1 MGFPRNKIELNLS
14 NYNSYLPINI
24 IAYSYASSGAMG
36 EPAGVNIISK
46 EGQLFHFNYVE
57 GDIKQNEMYMIIP
70 SLKERIDNI
79 SLYEQN
85 WKDFSMGMGNNL
97 TIHIS
102 IYDKFEEKIQNLNLS
117 KPGLFQQWKKIV
129 MEILE
134 EIND

>member
-1 MGFPRNKIELNLS
+1 MGFPQNTIELNLS

-24 IAYSYASSGAMG
+24 VAYSYASSGAMG

-79 SLYEQN
+79 SLYEEN

-117 KPGLFQQWKKIV
+117 KSGLFQQWKKIV
-129 MEILE
+129 LEILYE
-134 EIND
+134 TKD